1 MIRQSRSLVLML
13 LLAVAASAAFLAPGR
28 AYAQASP
35 QQAQVAQPAQ
45 KAGDGFEP
53 VANLPDPV
61 REQLP
66 AAPMVMV
73 AYAFV
78 WAMVIGYVWSL
89 WRRLAAVER
98 ELKAVSQR
106 IEEAGRR

>member
-1 MIRQSRSLVLML
+1 MKLRVLFRAL
-13 LLAVAASAAFLAPGR
+13 LLLVIASTAALVTSDRIAAQAASP
-28 AYAQASP
+28 
-35 QQAQVAQPAQ
+35 QAQVAQPAQ
-45 KAGDGFEP
+45 RTGDGFEP
-53 VANLPDPV
+53 VSNLPDPV

-106 IEEAGRR
+106 VEEAGRR